1 MNCHKLKPN
10 ASPHPSSRYV
20 LVDPAERDANPQKS
34 DSVPPQQAQ
43 LPPMSEKSP
52 ATNPFALTVDTSATA
67 LIRGAAV
74 SSLTPVVT
82 GDLFGERQQDTATAS
97 VAPPPS
103 TPLFSTPGSSP
114 RVNTDVSRKDGR
126 AERPHDG
133 DRGGR
138 NAGAGGEWVDKR
150 STKPRTKKSGGGGA
164 GESSS
169 SSGGSLWMEAAA
181 AVQKSAVRG
190 GGLGSGRRGSRA
202 PTGGNGPGLVYG
214 VAGKTSPNSSGDGS
228 ANAERRR
235 YFRKGSTSST
245 DDGGS
250 VSSSAAA
257 ELSQADVIQDHS
269 ELGLQQQ
276 RRYQH
281 QRQQQQQPRSGEL
294 STMAGAA
301 EAAATMS
308 VARNNPD
315 AKRVEERVAS
325 VEALVNRAVT
335 ALERQFRPVGIV
347 RQQSPRE
354 QQQQQQQGQ
363 LAPQSPQ
370 RQQSSPRFRQSSP
383 VIEQAQHDRA
393 RSSSAYSSPRASA
406 SPTSR
411 NVAEESRHQRWSV
424 AAQEGTGAAGLA
436 PLAGAA
442 VLLMERACVS
452 QRELLGS
459 MQNVRERA
467 VALAVAQTNV
477 SSAGGDVPI
486 SQGSQSLP
494 PITMRPFFPGM
505 QFSPSVLP
513 QQQRAGGNIDGVS
526 RQAVTVSVEQAQ
538 PAGGVGSSGARATT
552 GLQEALRTGGGSETT
567 IGGGLIGLSCCRDF
581 ERVLGNG
588 TTMVG
593 SAAFAS
599 PDSSEGFP
607 VGKDTLPATDGLG
620 RVSPDSDPVSDVSVL
635 AVSSSPRLERISAP
649 LVAHSGGYTGV
660 GVARERLQSSSSP
673 VLGSTETVDTA
684 SKNSWS
690 SIFRDVA
697 VVEERCRGYVA
708 IWETAGG
715 AFRDAWEDDVLLGGG
730 GDAQGLVECSAVQ

>member
-1 MNCHKLKPN
+1 
-10 ASPHPSSRYV
+10 
-20 LVDPAERDANPQKS
+20 
-34 DSVPPQQAQ
+34 
-43 LPPMSEKSP
+43 MS
-52 ATNPFALTVDTSATA
+52 T
-67 LIRGAAV
+67 
-74 SSLTPVVT
+74 LTPVVT

-97 VAPPPS
+97 VARPPPTS
-103 TPLFSTPGSSP
+103 LFSTPGSSP
-114 RVNTDVSRKDGR
+114 RVNTDVSRTDGR
-126 AERPHDG
+126 AERPQDG
-133 DRGGR
+133 GRGGR
-138 NAGAGGEWVDKR
+138 NAGAGGEWTDQR

-181 AVQKSAVRG
+181 AVQKSAARG
-190 GGLGSGRRGSRA
+190 GGLGSGQRGSRA
-202 PTGGNGPGLVYG
+202 RTGGNGPGLVYG
-214 VAGKTSPNSSGDGS
+214 AAGKTSPNSSGDGS
-228 ANAERRR
+228 ATAERRR
-235 YFRKGSTSST
+235 YFGRGSTSST

-250 VSSSAAA
+250 VSSSAA
-257 ELSQADVIQDHS
+257 ELSQAEAVQDHS

-281 QRQQQQQPRSGEL
+281 HRQQQQRRSGEL

-308 VARNNPD
+308 VARNHPD

-325 VEALVNRAVT
+325 AEALVNRAVT

-347 RQQSPRE
+347 RQQSPR
-354 QQQQQQQGQ
+354 QQ

-383 VIEQAQHDRA
+383 VIEQARHDRA

-424 AAQEGTGAAGLA
+424 AGQEGTGAARLA

-442 VLLMERACVS
+442 MLLMERACVS

-459 MQNVRERA
+459 MRNVRERA

-477 SSAGGDVPI
+477 SSAGGDAPI
-486 SQGSQSLP
+486 SQGSQSSP

-505 QFSPSVLP
+505 QSSRPVLP
-513 QQQRAGGNIDGVS
+513 QQQRADGSIGGVS
-526 RQAVTVSVEQAQ
+526 RQGVTVSVEQAQ

-552 GLQEALRTGGGSETT
+552 DLQEALRKGGGSETT
-567 IGGGLIGLSCCRDF
+567 IGAGLIGLSCCRDF
-581 ERVLGNG
+581 ERVLGDG
-588 TTMVG
+588 ATMAG
-593 SAAFAS
+593 SAPFAS

-635 AVSSSPRLERISAP
+635 AVSSSPRLERSPAP
-649 LVAHSGGYTGV
+649 LVAHSGGYMGV
-660 GVARERLQSSSSP
+660 GVAREWLQSSSSP

-690 SIFRDVA
+690 SVFEDVA

-708 IWETAGG
+708 VWETAGG
-715 AFRDAWEDDVLLGGG
+715 AFRDAWEDDILLGGG
-730 GDAQGLVECSAVQ
+730 GDARGLVEYSAVQ